1 MNSGKSF
8 FTHNF
13 WVATGLTALIALG
26 TALTSNW
33 IDDSFGGDEEFPMTA
48 IWLLA
53 SAVIFTLWTVSLETH
68 SKKTGDRQ
76 RSISSLNLKDLWQ
89 KICNGEAGL
98 PSRIMGPLAV
108 ACFTGSVILFI
119 LCVLGWDDRSREGKP
134 LGIIDVGRYDE
145 EKLGLIIAVS
155 ALVFIKLLVRTF
167 SKKSKHKLGFN
178 SQFGH
183 VIRSPILPALVT
195 ASVVIIIATGLIA
208 ASIEE
213 VFNLRGDSEYL
224 MMGILFLGSGS
235 LMLMWMF
242 GLGRISQQA
251 KALYSSPADSSKES
265 DDDVQ
270 DETSKDD
277 DAGEDRGLWSG
288 AIKPFI
294 KNSSGLLILLMTA
307 LAPISIA
314 TYFLLNPKDG
324 NLNEFGLIQI
334 WALPVGGF
342 VGWLFL
348 YPLSERTRWIRT
360 FAKICLGLI
369 LFISGGIGLFVSI
382 ENYRG
387 ERAWSNFKE
396 EWKAKGISFDKESHL
411 PSEIPPEKN
420 FANTPLL
427 APLQSSDR
435 RSTHSRRL
443 GQISAATEHSY
454 RSNENHDRF
463 MRQGLVMNLSGWQTY
478 FRENSNGWPVAP
490 TPQTPAQ
497 DILLGLSHFKIDFEQ
512 LRADSI
518 IRPSAH
524 YGECEPGVVPSHH
537 SAISKLC
544 SFLRLRMRAFLQDNQ
559 PDAALEDVRLLYF
572 LAGTIKTGPEIDSTM
587 LYTKLCMAG
596 TVPIWEGLVLNKW
609 RTKHLIEIQSIL
621 IRHDLLKSMKP
632 ALLNITIGS
641 TLPFFK
647 SLEGPKDQRRG
658 FLRDVA
664 KFNHVQLKPRGWIR
678 QNQVYLCREVLENL
692 LPQFD
697 GEAHRYYPRKQS
709 YTPPKR
715 YSFLMSYSGL
725 WALPALKIP
734 EHQTQLDLLIIA
746 CSLEHHRITEGK
758 YPESLNAINL
768 LDGNDL
774 PQEVFTGHPYIY
786 QLQHQKPGA
795 YKLRSVGSN
804 LKDDQGDPESDIVYV
819 PKGKIAPRGN

>member
-167 SKKSKHKLGFN
+167 SKKSKHKLRFN

-270 DETSKDD
+270 FFCGVCVWMCVDE
-277 DAGEDRGLWSG
+277 
-288 AIKPFI
+288 
-294 KNSSGLLILLMTA
+294 
-307 LAPISIA
+307 
-314 TYFLLNPKDG
+314 
-324 NLNEFGLIQI
+324 
-334 WALPVGGF
+334 
-342 VGWLFL
+342 
-348 YPLSERTRWIRT
+348 
-360 FAKICLGLI
+360 
-369 LFISGGIGLFVSI
+369 
-382 ENYRG
+382 
-387 ERAWSNFKE
+387 
-396 EWKAKGISFDKESHL
+396 
-411 PSEIPPEKN
+411 
-420 FANTPLL
+420 
-427 APLQSSDR
+427 
-435 RSTHSRRL
+435 
-443 GQISAATEHSY
+443 
-454 RSNENHDRF
+454 
-463 MRQGLVMNLSGWQTY
+463 
-478 FRENSNGWPVAP
+478 
-490 TPQTPAQ
+490 
-497 DILLGLSHFKIDFEQ
+497 
-512 LRADSI
+512 
-518 IRPSAH
+518 RP
-524 YGECEPGVVPSHH
+524 
-537 SAISKLC
+537 
-544 SFLRLRMRAFLQDNQ
+544 
-559 PDAALEDVRLLYF
+559 
-572 LAGTIKTGPEIDSTM
+572 
-587 LYTKLCMAG
+587 
-596 TVPIWEGLVLNKW
+596 
-609 RTKHLIEIQSIL
+609 
-621 IRHDLLKSMKP
+621 
-632 ALLNITIGS
+632 
-641 TLPFFK
+641 
-647 SLEGPKDQRRG
+647 
-658 FLRDVA
+658 
-664 KFNHVQLKPRGWIR
+664 
-678 QNQVYLCREVLENL
+678 
-692 LPQFD
+692 
-697 GEAHRYYPRKQS
+697 
-709 YTPPKR
+709 
-715 YSFLMSYSGL
+715 
-725 WALPALKIP
+725 
-734 EHQTQLDLLIIA
+734 
-746 CSLEHHRITEGK
+746 
-758 YPESLNAINL
+758 
-768 LDGNDL
+768 
-774 PQEVFTGHPYIY
+774 
-786 QLQHQKPGA
+786 
-795 YKLRSVGSN
+795 
-804 LKDDQGDPESDIVYV
+804 
-819 PKGKIAPRGN
+819 